1 MRPTAPDRF
10 HIELSNLLSRE
21 FRGEMTVNGKVEQVA
36 VAPNEKKN
44 IEQALPEVL
53 RADRMTKEKVTVTID
68 RKLSDTLEFEGIV
81 CRKIT
86 GAPDWNR
93 IPEVPFVNR
102 VKPGSGGGFLRKLP
116 ACMG

>member
-44 IEQALPEVL
+44 IGQALPEVL
-53 RADRMTKEKVTVTID
+53 RADRMNKRKGHGDD
-68 RKLSDTLEFEGIV
+68 RPEIKRHAGIRGN
-81 CRKIT
+81 C
-86 GAPDWNR
+86 
-93 IPEVPFVNR
+93 
-102 VKPGSGGGFLRKLP
+102 LP
-116 ACMG
+116 